1 VRCTA
6 GGSKQAPPARPA
18 AEAHML
24 WLLFLL
30 PLALLVL
37 GFPFFLVLL
46 TTATIAILAF
56 TAVPPTA
63 VLQIMFGAIGNFAL
77 LAVPFF
83 IFAGELMGRGGM
95 ARRLVGVVI
104 ALFGGIRGGVPITTV
119 GATALYGSISG
130 STAATVAALGPLFY
144 PQLRKTGYDEKF
156 STGIVTCAGYIDNII
171 PPSIAMILYC
181 AAAEQSVIKLFA
193 AGVGPGIALALIM
206 AVYIYFYA
214 RWKGLDS
221 GTRFEWAVFVV
232 ALKEG
237 AWAIMMPVIV
247 FGGLY
252 GGIFSPTEAAGV
264 ACVYAIFVTMVIH
277 REIDWREF
285 WDVAVTS
292 MYLTAQI
299 FLIVAVAGVF
309 SWLLTTSGAAAVAVD
324 AISHL
329 RLAPWMVLLTI
340 NAFLLAIGC
349 FIDTASA
356 ILVLTPL
363 LLPIATAI
371 GVDPIHFG
379 IIVVTNL
386 SIGTFTPP
394 FGINIFV
401 AQSIF
406 QVPLRSIYTGL
417 VPFIGVAIIGLMI
430 VTYVPELSLW
440 LVRFIG

>member
-1 VRCTA
+1 
-6 GGSKQAPPARPA
+6 
-18 AEAHML
+18 ML
-24 WLLFLL
+24 WLMGLM

-46 TTATIAILAF
+46 ATVTVAILAY
-56 TAVPPTA
+56 TSVPPTA
-63 VLQIMFGAIGNFAL
+63 VLQIMFGSVGNFAL

-95 ARRLVGVVI
+95 ARRLVAVVI
-104 ALFGGIRGGVPITTV
+104 TLFGGIRGAVPITTV
-119 GATALYGSISG
+119 GAAALYGSISG

-144 PQLRKTGYDEKF
+144 PQLRKSGYDEKF
-156 STGIVTCAGYIDNII
+156 SSGVVTCAGYIDNII

-193 AGVGPGIALALIM
+193 AGVVPGLVLAAIM
-206 AVYIYFYA
+206 ALYIYVYA
-214 RWKGLDS
+214 RLKGLDS
-221 GTRFEWAVFVV
+221 GARFRWLAFVA
-232 ALKEG
+232 ALKQG
-237 AWAIMMPVIV
+237 AFAIMMPVIV

-264 ACVYAIFVTMVIH
+264 ACVYAVFVTMVVH
-277 REIDWREF
+277 REIGWREF
-285 WDVAVTS
+285 WDVSVTS

-309 SWLLTTSGAAAVAVD
+309 SWLITTSGAARLAVEI
-324 AISHL
+324 ISHL
-329 RLAPWMVLLTI
+329 QMPPWMVLLTI
-340 NAFLLAIGC
+340 NVFLLVVGC
-349 FIDTASA
+349 FIDTASS

-363 LLPIATAI
+363 LLPIALAI

-379 IIVVTNL
+379 IIVITNL

-401 AQSIF
+401 AQSILK
-406 QVPLRSIYTGL
+406 VPLRSIYAGL
-417 VPFIGVAIIGLMI
+417 VPFIAVAIVGLMI

>member
-1 VRCTA
+1 
-6 GGSKQAPPARPA
+6 
-18 AEAHML
+18 ML
-24 WLLFLL
+24 WLMCLL
-30 PLALLVL
+30 PLGLLVL

-46 TTATIAILAF
+46 STATIALLAF
-56 TAVPPTA
+56 TSVPPTA
-63 VLQIMFGAIGNFAL
+63 VPQIMFGSIGNFSL

-95 ARRLVGVVI
+95 ARRLIAVAM

-119 GATALYGSISG
+119 GAAALYGSISG

-156 STGIVTCAGYIDNII
+156 STGVITCAGYLDNII

-181 AAAEQSVIKLFA
+181 AATEQSVIKLFA
-193 AGVGPGIALALIM
+193 AGVIPGIVLAAIM
-206 AVYIYFYA
+206 ALYIYFYA
-214 RWKGLDS
+214 RWQRLDA
-221 GTRFEWAVFVV
+221 GTQFQWPVFLA

-264 ACVYAIFVTMVIH
+264 ACVYAIFVTMLVH
-277 REIDWREF
+277 REIRWREF
-285 WDVAVTS
+285 WEVSITS

-309 SWLLTTSGAAAVAVD
+309 SWLLTTSGAAGVAVD
-324 AISHL
+324 YISHL
-329 RLAPWMVLLTI
+329 NLPASMVLLTI
-340 NAFLLAIGC
+340 NVFLLIVGC
-349 FIDTASA
+349 FIDTASS
-356 ILVLTPL
+356 ILVLSPL
-363 LLPIATAI
+363 LLPIAQSIA
-371 GVDPIHFG
+371 VDPIHFG

-406 QVPLRSIYTGL
+406 DVPLRSIYAGL
-417 VPFIGVAIIGLMI
+417 APFIGVAIVGLMI

-440 LVRFIG
+440 LVRFLG

>member
-1 VRCTA
+1 
-6 GGSKQAPPARPA
+6 
-18 AEAHML
+18 ML
-24 WLLFLL
+24 WLMLLL
-30 PLALLVL
+30 PIGLLVL

-46 TTATIAILAF
+46 STATIAIVVF

-63 VLQIMFGAIGNFAL
+63 VLQIMFGSIGNFAL

-95 ARRLVGVVI
+95 ARRLVAVVI
-104 ALFGGIRGGVPITTV
+104 ALFGGLRGGVPITTV
-119 GATALYGSISG
+119 GAAALYGAISG

-156 STGIVTCAGYIDNII
+156 STGVITCAGYLDNII

-193 AGVGPGIALALIM
+193 AGVMPGLMLAAIM
-206 AVYIYFYA
+206 ALYIYVYA
-214 RWKGLDS
+214 RLKKLDQ
-221 GTRFEWAVFVV
+221 GTPFRWHAVMV
-232 ALKEG
+232 ALREG
-237 AWAIMMPVIV
+237 AWAIMAPVII

-264 ACVYAIFVTMVIH
+264 ACVYAIFVTMVVH
-277 REIDWREF
+277 REIGWREF
-285 WDVAVTS
+285 WDVAVMS

-309 SWLLTTSGAAAVAVD
+309 SWLLTTSGVATVAVD
-324 AISHL
+324 YIA
-329 RLAPWMVLLTI
+329 RVQLAPWLVLLTI
-340 NAFLLAIGC
+340 NVFLLIVGC
-349 FIDTASA
+349 FIDTASS
-356 ILVLTPL
+356 ILVLSPL
-363 LLPIATAI
+363 LAPIAQAI
-371 GVDPIHFG
+371 GVDLIHFG
-379 IIVVTNL
+379 IIVTVNL

-406 QVPLRSIYTGL
+406 DVPLRSIYAGL
-417 VPFIGVAIIGLMI
+417 VPFIAVSIIGLMI

-440 LVRFIG
+440 LVRMVQ

>member
-1 VRCTA
+1 
-6 GGSKQAPPARPA
+6 
-18 AEAHML
+18 ML
-24 WLLFLL
+24 WLMLIL
-30 PLALLVL
+30 PVALLVL

-46 TTATIAILAF
+46 STATIAIVAY
-56 TAVPPTA
+56 TSVPPTA
-63 VLQIMFGAIGNFAL
+63 VLQIMFGSIGQFAL

-95 ARRLVGVVI
+95 ARRLVRVVI
-104 ALFGGIRGGVPITTV
+104 AMFGAIRGGVPITTV
-119 GATALYGSISG
+119 GAAALYGSISG

-156 STGIVTCAGYIDNII
+156 STGVITCAGYLDNII

-181 AAAEQSVIKLFA
+181 AAAEQSVVKLFA
-193 AGVGPGIALALIM
+193 AGVIPGIVLAAIM
-206 AVYIYFYA
+206 ALYIYVYA
-214 RWKGLDS
+214 RWKGLDT
-221 GTRFEWAVFVV
+221 GTPFRRSELAI
-232 ALKEG
+232 ALREG

-247 FGGLY
+247 FGGIY
-252 GGIFSPTEAAGV
+252 GGVFSPTEAAGV
-264 ACVYAIFVTMVIH
+264 ACVYAIVVTMLVH
-277 REIDWREF
+277 REIGWREF

-292 MYLTAQI
+292 MYLTTQI

-309 SWLLTTSGAAAVAVD
+309 SWLLTTSGAATAAVSY
-324 AISHL
+324 ISDL
-329 RLAPWMVLLTI
+329 NARPWMVLLTI
-340 NAFLLAIGC
+340 NVFLLIVGC
-349 FIDTASA
+349 FIDTASS

-363 LLPIATAI
+363 LLPIAQHI

-394 FGINIFV
+394 FGVNIFV

-406 QVPLRSIYTGL
+406 DVPLRSIYAGL
-417 VPFIGVAIIGLMI
+417 APFIAVAVVGLMI

-440 LVRFIG
+440 LLRFMN

>member
-1 VRCTA
+1 
-6 GGSKQAPPARPA
+6 
-18 AEAHML
+18 ML
-24 WLLFLL
+24 WLMSLM

-46 TTATIAILAF
+46 ATATIAIVAY
-56 TAVPPTA
+56 TSVPPTA
-63 VLQIMFGAIGNFAL
+63 VLQIMFGSVGNFAL

-95 ARRLVGVVI
+95 ARRLVAVVI
-104 ALFGGIRGGVPITTV
+104 ALFGAFRGAVPITTV
-119 GATALYGSISG
+119 GAAALYGSISG

-156 STGIVTCAGYIDNII
+156 STGVITCAGYLDNII

-193 AGVGPGIALALIM
+193 AGVIPGLVLAAIM
-206 AVYIYFYA
+206 ALYIYVYA
-214 RWKGLDS
+214 RLKGLDA
-221 GTRFEWAVFVV
+221 GTRFHWLAFVT
-232 ALKEG
+232 AMKEG

-252 GGIFSPTEAAGV
+252 GGVFSPTEAAGV
-264 ACVYAIFVTMVIH
+264 ACVYAIFVTMVVH
-277 REIDWREF
+277 REIGWREF
-285 WDVAVTS
+285 WDVSVTS

-309 SWLLTTSGAAAVAVD
+309 SWLITTSGAARVAVD
-324 AISHL
+324 AIAHL
-329 RLAPWMVLLTI
+329 QMPPWMVLLTI
-340 NAFLLAIGC
+340 NVFLLIVGC
-349 FIDTASA
+349 FIDPASS

-363 LLPIATAI
+363 LLPIAHAI

-394 FGINIFV
+394 FGVNIFV
-401 AQSIF
+401 ARSIF
-406 QVPLRSIYTGL
+406 DVPLRSIYAGL
-417 VPFIGVAIIGLMI
+417 VPFIAVAIVGLMI

>member
-1 VRCTA
+1 
-6 GGSKQAPPARPA
+6 
-18 AEAHML
+18 ML
-24 WLLFLL
+24 WLMCLL
-30 PLALLVL
+30 PLGLLVL
-37 GFPFFLVLL
+37 GFPFFLALL
-46 TTATIAILAF
+46 STATIAIVAF
-56 TAVPPTA
+56 TTVPPTA
-63 VLQIMFGAIGNFAL
+63 VLQVMFGSIGNFAL

-95 ARRLVGVVI
+95 ARRLVAVVI
-104 ALFGGIRGGVPITTV
+104 ALFGGIRGAVPITTV
-119 GATALYGSISG
+119 GAAALYGSISG

-156 STGIVTCAGYIDNII
+156 SVGVVTCAGYLDNII

-193 AGVGPGIALALIM
+193 AGVIPGIVLAAIM
-206 AVYIYFYA
+206 ALYIYVYA
-214 RWKGLDS
+214 RWKKLDT
-221 GTRFEWAVFVV
+221 GTRFRWLVFVA

-237 AWAIMMPVIV
+237 AWAVMMPVIV

-264 ACVYAIFVTMVIH
+264 ACVYAVFVTMVVH
-277 REIDWREF
+277 REIGWREF

-309 SWLLTTSGAAAVAVD
+309 SWLLTTNGVAGAAVD
-324 AISHL
+324 TLS
-329 RLAPWMVLLTI
+329 RLQLPPWMVLFAI
-340 NAFLLAIGC
+340 NVFLLIVGC
-349 FIDTASA
+349 FIDTASS

-363 LLPIATAI
+363 LLPIAQSV

-379 IIVVTNL
+379 IVVVTNL

-406 QVPLRSIYTGL
+406 DVPLRSIYLG
-417 VPFIGVAIIGLMI
+417 VAPFIGVAIVGLMI
-430 VTYVPELSLW
+430 VTYVPALSLW
-440 LVRFIG
+440 LVRFLG

>member
-1 VRCTA
+1 
-6 GGSKQAPPARPA
+6 
-18 AEAHML
+18 ML
-24 WLLFLL
+24 WLMGFL
-30 PLALLVL
+30 PLGLLVL

-46 TTATIAILAF
+46 STATIAIVAF
-56 TAVPPTA
+56 TSVPPTA
-63 VLQIMFGAIGNFAL
+63 VPQIMLGSIGNFSL

-95 ARRLVGVVI
+95 ARRLVAVAI

-119 GATALYGSISG
+119 GAAALYGSISG

-156 STGIVTCAGYIDNII
+156 STGVITCAGYLDNII

-193 AGVGPGIALALIM
+193 AGVIPGIVLAAIM
-206 AVYIYFYA
+206 ALYIYFYA
-214 RWKGLDS
+214 RRQRLDA
-221 GTRFEWAVFVV
+221 GTPFQWLTFLA

-252 GGIFSPTEAAGV
+252 GGIFSPTEAAGA
-264 ACVYAIFVTMVIH
+264 ACIYAIFVTMLVH
-277 REIDWREF
+277 REIGWREF
-285 WDVAVTS
+285 WDVSVTS
-292 MYLTAQI
+292 MYLTTQI

-309 SWLLTTSGAAAVAVD
+309 SWLLTTSGAAGVAVD
-324 AISHL
+324 YISNL
-329 RLAPWMVLLTI
+329 KLQAWMVLLTI
-340 NAFLLAIGC
+340 NVFLLIVGC
-349 FIDTASA
+349 FIDTASS
-356 ILVLTPL
+356 ILVLSPL
-363 LLPIATAI
+363 LLPIAQSI

-406 QVPLRSIYTGL
+406 DVPLRSIYAGL
-417 VPFIGVAIIGLMI
+417 APFIGVAIVGLMI

-440 LVRFIG
+440 LVRFLG

>member
-1 VRCTA
+1 
-6 GGSKQAPPARPA
+6 
-18 AEAHML
+18 ML
-24 WLLFLL
+24 WTMRFL
-30 PLALLVL
+30 PLGLLIL

-46 TTATIAILAF
+46 STATIAIVVF
-56 TAVPPTA
+56 TPVPPTA
-63 VLQIMFGAIGNFAL
+63 VLQIMFGSIGNFSL

-95 ARRLVGVVI
+95 ARRLVAVVI

-119 GATALYGSISG
+119 GAAALYGSISG

-144 PQLRKTGYDEKF
+144 PQLRKAGYDEKF
-156 STGIVTCAGYIDNII
+156 STGVITCAGYLDNII

-181 AAAEQSVIKLFA
+181 AAAEQSVVRLFA
-193 AGVGPGIALALIM
+193 AGVIPGIVLAAIM
-206 AVYIYFYA
+206 ALYIYYYA
-214 RWKGLDS
+214 RWKRLDT
-221 GTRFEWAVFVV
+221 GIRFQWPVLLA

-237 AWAIMMPVIV
+237 AWAILMPVIV

-264 ACVYAIFVTMVIH
+264 ACVYAIFVTMLVH
-277 REIDWREF
+277 REIGWREF
-285 WDVAVTS
+285 WDVSVTS

-309 SWLLTTSGAAAVAVD
+309 SWLLTTSGAAGVVID
-324 AISHL
+324 YMSHL
-329 RLAPWMVLLTI
+329 KLQAWMVLLTI
-340 NAFLLAIGC
+340 NVFLLVVGC
-349 FIDTASA
+349 FIDTASS
-356 ILVLTPL
+356 ILVLSPL
-363 LLPIATAI
+363 LLPIAQSI

-406 QVPLRSIYTGL
+406 DVPLRSIYAGL
-417 VPFIGVAIIGLMI
+417 APFICVAIVGLMI

>member
-1 VRCTA
+1 
-6 GGSKQAPPARPA
+6 
-18 AEAHML
+18 ML
-24 WLLFLL
+24 WLMLFL
-30 PLALLVL
+30 PLALMVL
-37 GFPFFLVLL
+37 GFPFYLVLL
-46 TTATIAILAF
+46 ASATIVIVGF
-56 TAVPPTA
+56 TTVPPTA
-63 VLQIMFGAIGNFAL
+63 VPQIMFGSIGNFAL

-95 ARRLVGVVI
+95 ARRLIVLVM
-104 ALFGGIRGGVPITTV
+104 AMFGGFRGSMPITTV
-119 GATALYGSISG
+119 GAAALYGSISG

-144 PQLRKTGYDEKF
+144 PQLRKSGYNEKF
-156 STGIVTCAGYIDNII
+156 STGVITCAGYLDNII

-181 AAAEQSVIKLFA
+181 AASEQSVIKLFA
-193 AGVGPGIALALIM
+193 AGIVPGLMLAALMSL
-206 AVYIYFYA
+206 YIFFYA
-214 RWKGLDS
+214 RTQDVHEGQPLQW
-221 GTRFEWAVFVV
+221 RAFVV

-237 AWAIMMPVIV
+237 AWGLGAPVVI

-252 GGIFSPTEAAGV
+252 GGIFSPTEAAGA
-264 ACVYAIFVTMVIH
+264 ACVYVAFVTMAIH

-309 SWLLTTSGAAAVAVD
+309 SWLLTTNGVPKAAVDTIA
-324 AISHL
+324 HL
-329 RLAPWMVLLTI
+329 DLQPWLVLLTI
-340 NAFLLAIGC
+340 NVFLLIVGC

-363 LLPIATAI
+363 LLPMALAI

-379 IIVVTNL
+379 IIVTVNL

-406 QVPLRSIYTGL
+406 DVPLRSIYAGL
-417 VPFIGVAIIGLMI
+417 VPFIGVAIVGLMI
-430 VTYVPELSLW
+430 LTYVPEISLW
-440 LVRFIG
+440 LVRLIG

>member
-1 VRCTA
+1 
-6 GGSKQAPPARPA
+6 
-18 AEAHML
+18 ML
-24 WLLFLL
+24 WLMGLL
-30 PLALLVL
+30 PPGLLVL

-46 TTATIAILAF
+46 ATVTIAIVAF
-56 TAVPPTA
+56 TSVPPTA
-63 VLQIMFGAIGNFAL
+63 VIQIMFGSVGNFAL

-95 ARRLVGVVI
+95 ARRLVAVVV
-104 ALFGGIRGGVPITTV
+104 ALFGGIRGAVPITTV
-119 GATALYGSISG
+119 GAAALYGSISG

-156 STGIVTCAGYIDNII
+156 SAGVVTCAGYLDNII

-193 AGVGPGIALALIM
+193 AGVIPGIVLAAIM
-206 AVYIYFYA
+206 ALYIYVYA
-214 RWKGLDS
+214 RCKKLDA
-221 GTRFEWAVFVV
+221 GTQFRWRVFVT

-237 AWAIMMPVIV
+237 AWAVMMPVIV

-252 GGIFSPTEAAGV
+252 GGVFSPTEAAGV
-264 ACVYAIFVTMVIH
+264 ACVYAIFVTMVVH
-277 REIDWREF
+277 REIGWREF
-285 WDVAVTS
+285 WEVSVTS

-309 SWLLTTSGAAAVAVD
+309 SWLLTTSGAAGAAVD
-324 AISHL
+324 TIAHL
-329 RLAPWMVLLTI
+329 ELAPWMVLLTI
-340 NAFLLAIGC
+340 NIFLLIVGC
-349 FIDTASA
+349 FIDTASS

-363 LLPIATAI
+363 LLPIAQAI

-379 IIVVTNL
+379 IVVVTNL

-406 QVPLRSIYTGL
+406 GVPLRSIYAG
-417 VPFIGVAIIGLMI
+417 VAPFIGVAIVGLMI
-430 VTYVPELSLW
+430 VTYVPALSLW
-440 LVRFIG
+440 LVRFLG

>member
-1 VRCTA
+1 
-6 GGSKQAPPARPA
+6 
-18 AEAHML
+18 ML
-24 WLLFLL
+24 WLMCLL
-30 PLALLVL
+30 PLGLLVL
-37 GFPFFLVLL
+37 GFPFFLALL
-46 TTATIAILAF
+46 STATIAIVAF
-56 TAVPPTA
+56 TTVPPTA
-63 VLQIMFGAIGNFAL
+63 VLQVMFGSIGNFAL

-95 ARRLVGVVI
+95 ARRLVAVVI
-104 ALFGGIRGGVPITTV
+104 ALFGGIRGAVPITTV
-119 GATALYGSISG
+119 GAAALYGSISG

-156 STGIVTCAGYIDNII
+156 SVGVVTCAGYLDNII

-193 AGVGPGIALALIM
+193 AGVIPGIVLAAIM
-206 AVYIYFYA
+206 ALYIYVYA
-214 RWKGLDS
+214 RWKKLDT
-221 GTRFEWAVFVV
+221 GTRFRWLVFVA

-237 AWAIMMPVIV
+237 AWAVMMPVIV

-264 ACVYAIFVTMVIH
+264 ACVYAVFVTMVVH
-277 REIDWREF
+277 REIGWREF

-309 SWLLTTSGAAAVAVD
+309 SWLLTTSGAAGGAVD
-324 AISHL
+324 TLS
-329 RLAPWMVLLTI
+329 RLQLPPWLV
-340 NAFLLAIGC
+340 LLAINVFLLIVGC
-349 FIDTASA
+349 FIDTASS

-363 LLPIATAI
+363 LLPIAQSI

-406 QVPLRSIYTGL
+406 DVPLRSIYLG
-417 VPFIGVAIIGLMI
+417 VAPFIGVAIVGLMI
-430 VTYVPELSLW
+430 VTYVPALSLW
-440 LVRFIG
+440 LVRFLG

>member
-1 VRCTA
+1 
-6 GGSKQAPPARPA
+6 
-18 AEAHML
+18 ML
-24 WLLFLL
+24 WLMGLM
-30 PLALLVL
+30 PLALLAL

-46 TTATIAILAF
+46 ATVTVAIVAY
-56 TAVPPTA
+56 TSVPPTA
-63 VLQIMFGAIGNFAL
+63 VLQIMFGSVGNFAL

-95 ARRLVGVVI
+95 ARRLVAVVI
-104 ALFGGIRGGVPITTV
+104 ALFGGIRGAVPITTV
-119 GATALYGSISG
+119 GAAALYGSISG

-156 STGIVTCAGYIDNII
+156 STGVITCAGYLDNII

-193 AGVGPGIALALIM
+193 AGVIPGLVLAAIM
-206 AVYIYFYA
+206 ALYIYAYA
-214 RWKGLDS
+214 RLKRLDA
-221 GTRFEWAVFVV
+221 GAQFRWLVFIA
-232 ALKEG
+232 ALKQG
-237 AWAIMMPVIV
+237 AWALMMPVIV

-264 ACVYAIFVTMVIH
+264 ACVYAIFVTMVVH
-277 REIDWREF
+277 REIGWREF
-285 WDVAVTS
+285 WGVSVMS

-309 SWLLTTSGAAAVAVD
+309 SWLITTSGAARVAVD
-324 AISHL
+324 TIAQL
-329 RLAPWMVLLTI
+329 QMPPWMVLLII
-340 NAFLLAIGC
+340 NVFLLVVGC
-349 FIDTASA
+349 FIDTASS

-363 LLPIATAI
+363 LLPIAQAI

-406 QVPLRSIYTGL
+406 KVPLRSIYLGL
-417 VPFIGVAIIGLMI
+417 VPFIAVAIVGLMI

>member
-1 VRCTA
+1 MIWL
-6 GGSKQAPPARPA
+6 
-18 AEAHML
+18 ML
-24 WLLFLL
+24 VL
-30 PLALLVL
+30 PLVLLVL

-46 TTATIAILAF
+46 AAATLTIVLF
-56 TAVPPTA
+56 TSVPPTA
-63 VLQIMFGAIGNFAL
+63 IPQIMFGSIGNFAL

-83 IFAGELMGRGGM
+83 IFAGELMARGGM
-95 ARRLVGVVI
+95 ARRLIVAVM
-104 ALFGGIRGGVPITTV
+104 AMFGGFRGSMPITTV
-119 GATALYGSISG
+119 GAAAMYGSISG

-144 PQLRKTGYDEKF
+144 PQLRKSGYNEKF
-156 STGIVTCAGYIDNII
+156 STGVITCAGYLDNII

-193 AGVGPGIALALIM
+193 AGIIPGLVLAALM
-206 AVYIYFYA
+206 AAYIYLYA
-214 RWKGLDS
+214 RTQNVEETYPFRWQ
-221 GTRFEWAVFVV
+221 
-232 ALKEG
+232 ALKDALKQGGWSIG
-237 AWAIMMPVIV
+237 APVLI

-252 GGIFSPTEAAGV
+252 GGVFSPTEAAGA
-264 ACVYAIFVTMVIH
+264 ACVYIAFVTMAIH
-277 REIDWREF
+277 REIGWREF
-285 WDVAVTS
+285 WDVSVTS

-309 SWLLTTSGAAAVAVD
+309 SWLLTTHGVPRAAVNF
-324 AISHL
+324 IEHMEL
-329 RLAPWMVLLTI
+329 QPWMVLLVI
-340 NAFLLAIGC
+340 NVFLLIVGC

-363 LLPIATAI
+363 LLPMSLAV

-394 FGINIFV
+394 FGVNIFV

-406 QVPLRSIYTGL
+406 KVPLRSIYAGVL
-417 VPFIGVAIIGLMI
+417 PFIGVAIVGLMI
-430 VTYVPELSLW
+430 LTYVPALSLW